1 MNIEDISTQLMYTT
15 APVYAFFP
23 DNKLS
28 TGTGFIFSVQQNE
41 QVLIPLLITNYHVV
55 QDAISGFVE
64 LHVSKDGIPSNE
76 VVRAQFDNRVIT
88 EGKLGNL
95 DLVALPIAGAIND
108 MQNKGKQVFFKS
120 IDVSLIPKD
129 DAVMNLAAIES
140 ITFIGYPNSIYDSE
154 NKIPVIR
161 QGITAT
167 PIWNSFMGK
176 EEFLIDAGVFQGSS
190 GSPVFIYNQGS
201 YPAKDGIILGNRVL
215 FVGVLSRTLQRKDD
229 MAFLDL
235 GIVINSSAFLRELN
249 NYIFRMTGQAINR

>member
-41 QVLIPLLITNYHVV
+41 QVSIPLLITNYHVV

-129 DAVMNLAAIES
+129 DAIMTLAAIES
-140 ITFIGYPNSIYDSE
+140 ITFIG
-154 NKIPVIR
+154 
-161 QGITAT
+161 
-167 PIWNSFMGK
+167 
-176 EEFLIDAGVFQGSS
+176 
-190 GSPVFIYNQGS
+190 
-201 YPAKDGIILGNRVL
+201 
-215 FVGVLSRTLQRKDD
+215 
-229 MAFLDL
+229 
-235 GIVINSSAFLRELN
+235 
-249 NYIFRMTGQAINR
+249 